1 MGELQDLVL
10 DAHGVTRWKSARTIE
25 GYLSITG
32 MLWARKADG
41 IVGFSQRFRHHEC
54 HALADKANAIGH
66 DHRTERY
73 LAARNDPVRHDW
85 ADLAAERLVEAAL
98 TAVDEAN

>member
-1 MGELQDLVL
+1 MSELQDLVL

-41 IVGFSQRFRHHEC
+41 IVGFS
-54 HALADKANAIGH
+54 GS
-66 DHRTERY
+66 
-73 LAARNDPVRHDW
+73 AAGIEDVKG
-85 ADLAAERLVEAAL
+85 EAKK
-98 TAVDEAN
+98 TICQ